1 MNRERLLLIVGFS
14 LLAAVFGSS
23 IYNIVNRG
31 GVSSP
36 GSDSRKVIRIGHWQL
51 EPPVRAAYEELARV
65 YMNEHPDVNVEVIA
79 VPERIY
85 NQWFMTRM
93 VGGFAPDIV
102 QLNGN
107 VEYTMLARH
116 LEPLGEVLS
125 QSNNYNEKSSLS
137 GVAWRD
143 TFIDGLNNDGVYNP
157 QLLDYYCI
165 PVSQFSGRMI
175 YNRTLWK
182 ELLGDTP
189 IPASYAELV
198 KIAEVCESQAR
209 KSDRVITPIASSFYH
224 APTVAHGL
232 FSSQTQTFTK
242 RVYGTELKTFNLAE
256 FGLDY
261 LSHKWSFDDPEPASG
276 LALMRDVTKFYQPG
290 FLQLAREDAVFYFLQ
305 GRALM
310 LFTGNW
316 DYSSYRKQASF
327 ELGTFKLPLPSPG
340 ASEFGKYTVGTPSE
354 GETPTGGIFGLNRQS
369 PHKDVALD
377 FMRFMT
383 SQRGN
388 RIFVHASGW
397 LPAVLGVEPREEIK
411 PFYPEV
417 QGVRAGFDTNNYA
430 YWGAE
435 AKRIFVTGTYLL
447 IGPTGSVD
455 AYRSY
460 LRDNLPKAV
469 RSDLARSQNGL
480 SKYVQR
486 ADSVIGR
493 YLWLS
498 RDDSSGSLLRRKQ
511 TESEE
516 AQNTQESLMYYTA
529 LGLSRQSKN

>member
-1 MNRERLLLIVGFS
+1 MTRERLLLIVGFS

-23 IYNIVNRG
+23 IYNIVNRSG
-31 GVSSP
+31 ATSVGK
-36 GSDSRKVIRIGHWQL
+36 DTLKVIRIGHWQL

-65 YMNEHPDVNVEVIA
+65 YMKEHPDVSVEVIA

-85 NQWFMTRM
+85 SQWFMTRI
-93 VGGFAPDIV
+93 VGGFAPDII
-102 QLNGN
+102 QINWN
-107 VEYTMLARH
+107 VDYTMLARH

-125 QSNNYNEKSSLS
+125 QSNPYNEGSSLS

-165 PVSQFSGRMI
+165 PISQFTGRMI
-175 YNRTLWK
+175 YNRTLWR

-189 IPASYAELV
+189 LPATYAELV
-198 KIAEVCESQAR
+198 KVAEACERNAR

-224 APTVAHGL
+224 APTVAHAL
-232 FSSQTQTFTK
+232 FSSQTQSFAE
-242 RVYGTELKTFNLAE
+242 RVYKNELKSFNLTE

-261 LSHKWSFDDPEPASG
+261 LNHKWSFDDPEPSSG

-340 ASEFGKYTVGTPSE
+340 AAEFGRYTLGAPSE
-354 GETPTGGIFGLNRQS
+354 GETPTGGVFGINRQS
-369 PHKDVALD
+369 PHHDIALD

-388 RIFVHASGW
+388 RIFVDASGW
-397 LPAVLGVEPREEIK
+397 LPAVVGIEPREEIK

-417 QGVRAGFDTNNYA
+417 HGVRAGFDTNSYT

-447 IGPTGSVD
+447 IGPAGSVD

-469 RSDLARSQNGL
+469 RSDLDRSQNGL

-486 ADSVIGR
+486 ADSIIGR

-498 RDDSSGSLLRRKQ
+498 GDAPDESLLHDKQ
-511 TESEE
+511 TEREE

-529 LGLSRQSKN
+529 LELGRLPKN